1 MKKAVVI
8 SVAAL
13 ALIATSG
20 CSRVRGY
27 NGYVA
32 DAVLVD
38 AIKPGVDNRESVTK
52 TLGRPTFTGQFDAN
66 DWYYVTRE
74 TKSLAFSLPKATAQQ
89 ILRVRFDEA
98 GNVTAVTKTGL
109 EQIASISPVRDKTP
123 TLGKERS
130 FFEDIFGN
138 IGQVGSVGQGGATA
152 DNPDGG

>member
-1 MKKAVVI
+1 MKKVFVI

-13 ALIATSG
+13 ALVATSG

-27 NGYVA
+27 NGYIG
-32 DAVLVD
+32 DAVLID

-52 TLGRPTFTGQFDAN
+52 TLGRPTFTGQFNAN

-74 TKSLAFSLPKATAQQ
+74 TKSLAFSLPQPTSQQ
-89 ILRVRFDEA
+89 IVRVQFDDA
-98 GNVTAVTKTGL
+98 GNVTAVSKSGM
-109 EQIASISPVRDKTP
+109 EQIASIRPNRDKTP

-130 FFEDIFGN
+130 FFEELFGN